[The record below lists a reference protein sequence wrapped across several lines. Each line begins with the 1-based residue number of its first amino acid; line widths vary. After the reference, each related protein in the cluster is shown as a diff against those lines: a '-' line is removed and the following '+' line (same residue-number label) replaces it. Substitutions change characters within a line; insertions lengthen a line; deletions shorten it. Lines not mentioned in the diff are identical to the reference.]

1 MIKFEFYTLFWNSIY
16 GSSMNLVH
24 QIYKKDFNLTFVF
37 NL

>member
-1 MIKFEFYTLFWNSIY
+1 MIKFEFYTLFLEQYLWF
-16 GSSMNLVH
+16 SMNLVH